1 MSHAIGRLGESFLLP
16 NQICAVLSPLI
27 LQRIIVGDASYQQVD
42 SRVRILQDI
51 ALIFLVIPPP
61 FFWSL
66 VISWWNN
73 NCQFMGIVSLRA
85 WGMTIKQFPLFKAH
99 FFGGKCPLLS
109 LNLAD
114 ILQRW
119 LVGRSVGR
127 LFEPFFDQTKQALCQ
142 RAAFYNESYSSQ
154 SSWFMVSEYY
164 RITL

>member
-1 MSHAIGRLGESFLLP
+1 MSRVTSCDYLCYDLLIDKVCYYIFTRLDLWLLARKLLP
-16 NQICAVLSPLI
+16 FAT
-27 LQRIIVGDASYQQVD
+27 IVRLA
-42 SRVRILQDI
+42 I
-51 ALIFLVIPPP
+51 
-61 FFWSL
+61 FWSL

-119 LVGRSVGR
+119 LVGRSVGQQ
-127 LFEPFFDQTKQALCQ
+127 LEPFLDQTKQALCQ
-142 RAAFYNESYSSQ
+142 RDAFYNESYSSQ